1 MLLIQEYIEKK
12 KIIQNYILEYIET
25 ENDSDLTF
33 QNIVDCIKDQILE
46 DKHET
51 KALLLLISAILNN
64 YHRNRVFFDKI
75 ERIF

>member
-1 MLLIQEYIEKK
+1 MLQIQEYIEKK

-33 QNIVDCIKDQILE
+33 QNIVDCIKDQKILE

-51 KALLLLISAILNN
+51 KALLLLIPNS
-64 YHRNRVFFDKI
+64 FCS
-75 ERIF
+75 